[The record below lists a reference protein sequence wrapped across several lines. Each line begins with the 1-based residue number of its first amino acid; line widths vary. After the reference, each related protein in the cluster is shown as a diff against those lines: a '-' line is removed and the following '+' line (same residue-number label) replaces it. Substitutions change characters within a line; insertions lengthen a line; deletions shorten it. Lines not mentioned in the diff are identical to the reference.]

1 MAHSWW
7 PQGCRVVA
15 CDLVRQTGQVSSSS
29 SAKSTPNSGR
39 AGRTWRSS
47 TGESSPGWV
56 TDSWVAGVGAGW
68 ERGVWSSGGRAS
80 KGLLVDPWTG
90 CPWMGSTGGGGPWR
104 AFPAGMAGTP
114 QGCSPTPIGAIGS
127 GLWSW
132 AGLLSW

>member
-1 MAHSWW
+1 VAHSWW
-7 PQGCRVVA
+7 PQGFRVVA

-56 TDSWVAGVGAGW
+56 TDSWVAGVVLDMVLLAGW
-68 ERGVWSSGGRAS
+68 PVKRG
-80 KGLLVDPWTG
+80 LVDPWTG
-90 CPWMGSTGGGGPWR
+90 CPWMGSTGGGCPWR

-114 QGCSPTPIGAIGS
+114 S
-127 GLWSW
+127 GL
-132 AGLLSW
+132 